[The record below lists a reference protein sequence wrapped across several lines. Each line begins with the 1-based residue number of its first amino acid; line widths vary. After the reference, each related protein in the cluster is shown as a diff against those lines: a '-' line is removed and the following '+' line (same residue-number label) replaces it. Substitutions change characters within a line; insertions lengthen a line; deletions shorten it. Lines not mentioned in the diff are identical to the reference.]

1 MPDKKNSELAERIR
15 QKVAEEL
22 KKRGLDPSLV
32 STARVNMPSEKE
44 DKGSCDKSDFTYTEA
59 ESTQAADKVVRSK
72 DKARREADDDFW
84 DLGKPKERSYVKPD
98 FGEES
103 LTLSDVVDTIGSF
116 FDSDESHGKNR
127 QSETIPERK
136 KNDYPSQTMNPM
148 TTIHEQRHYTT
159 HSYRRPQRTTVIM
172 SSQNT
177 TEITPPVTYD
187 INGALIKRITIER
200 RSGNNDFYT
209 RFAAD
214 AQKSHAAS
222 PKYPDAPLEP
232 VQFYSL
238 VPQYSHMTAS
248 QLEYYK
254 RIRELWRRGEF
265 PDCDSAYVMLYV
277 YELLNLDGV
286 DDKTVAELLASIWLG
301 YRKRFPKLDS
311 CMCDYM
317 QDFCMIH
324 NIPFPEMLMPS
335 ITEIIANAHFK
346 EYYMNCLLS
355 LNDGYVTAADAF
367 ISGFSD
373 YDYKRAKYY
382 PENRTEYER
391 HIKSA
396 VGEVIRYGIER
407 KFAIFASDKVL
418 SIPIDSYIGA
428 VVSSNGKK
436 RMRVEFT
443 SFLKGIEVREYA
455 TAVVKHAENKLR
467 LMLGIK
473 AKLGEKPLDSE
484 TLSAIDMYFKP
495 LMPAEKVKVRAED
508 KYMPADYMKNYEAE
522 SWGFDFTEAAEIER
536 ESWANTA
543 RLTVS
548 DEEYVDTANDT
559 VKAPATVE
567 VVAEV
572 AEVAKE
578 TEITEKV
585 EYTQTES
592 MPTTGNAESVGSDE
606 NDDEFMK
613 NAVRAALDG
622 RFVSWAKSVGLYEG
636 EAQDRVNTYFLD
648 IIGDVILE
656 EYTFIEDYRE
666 DIEEWMK

>member
-1 MPDKKNSELAERIR
+1 MPDRKNSELAERIR

-22 KKRGLDPSLV
+22 KKRGLDPNLV

-44 DKGSCDKSDFTYTEA
+44 DKDSCTGSDFTYTEA
-59 ESTQAADKVVRSK
+59 ESTQAEDKVVRSK
-72 DKARREADDDFW
+72 DRTRREADEDFW
-84 DLGKPKERSYVKPD
+84 NLGKPKERSYSKPD
-98 FGEES
+98 FGDES
-103 LTLSDVVDTIGSF
+103 LTLSDVVGATGNF
-116 FDSDESHGKNR
+116 FDSDEAHGKTR

-148 TTIHEQRHYTT
+148 TTLHEQRHYTT
-159 HSYRRPQRTTVIM
+159 RSYRRPQRTTVII

-177 TEITPPVTYD
+177 TEAPPPVTYD
-187 INGALIKRITIER
+187 INGALIKRITVES

-324 NIPFPEMLMPS
+324 NIPFPEKLMPS

-382 PENRTEYER
+382 PENRTEYEK

-407 KFAIFASDKVL
+407 KFAIFGSDKVL

-428 VVSSNGKK
+428 VVSSTNKK

-522 SWGFDFTEAAEIER
+522 SWGFDFAEAAEIER

-543 RLTVS
+543 RLTVN
-548 DEEYVDTANDT
+548 DEENGETAIDATKAIDTA
-559 VKAPATVE
+559 E

-572 AEVAKE
+572 TKVAEIAEE

-585 EYTQTES
+585 EFTQTES
-592 MPTTGNAESVGSDE
+592 VGNEE
-606 NDDEFMK
+606 NNDEFMK
-613 NAVRAALDG
+613 NSVRAALDG
-622 RFVSWAKSVGLYEG
+622 RFVGWAKSVGLYEG